1 MRREMQSVRLR
12 GKIDFFLFFFPRFEK
27 KERERD
33 FVSPG
38 CRRNSMTL
46 ETKEKQETRGRGG
59 GERNVKYQKYADPQA
74 EASFRLDDFFSRM
87 NDKSRNI
94 YTACAASTPAN
105 LSNNKVRAPIVRD
118 RKIRIKTSVLH
129 RCSTSAPCDR
139 VSRMFGNE
147 CQLK

>member
-12 GKIDFFLFFFPRFEK
+12 GKIDFFFFFFPRFEK

-59 GERNVKYQKYADPQA
+59 GGGGEMSNIRN
-74 EASFRLDDFFSRM
+74 M
-87 NDKSRNI
+87 
-94 YTACAASTPAN
+94 
-105 LSNNKVRAPIVRD
+105 PIR
-118 RKIRIKTSVLH
+118 RPR
-129 RCSTSAPCDR
+129 R
-139 VSRMFGNE
+139 VSG
-147 CQLK
+147 